1 MNLKNTFGAAAAAT
15 GSGLSK
21 TPRDQ
26 RNNEESMQELRL
38 L

>member
-1 MNLKNTFGAAAAAT
+1 MNLKNTFGGAAAA

-26 RNNEESMQELRL
+26 YNNNEESSNR
-38 L
+38 